1 MFTFSVRPDDGEE
14 FRVTATSRDI
24 VVWEKT
30 AQGRTFADL
39 AKAAMSDFYG
49 SAYIAARRQGLFE
62 GTRKDFD
69 ASVDLDVEEDDE
81 PDPTQPDP

>member
-1 MFTFSVRPDDGEE
+1 MRPDDGAE
-14 FRVTATSRDI
+14 FEVVATSRDI

-30 AQGRTFADL
+30 AQGRNFSSL
-39 AKAAMSDFYG
+39 AAAAMSDFYG
-49 SAYIAARRQGLFE
+49 IAYIAARRQGLFE

-81 PDPTQPDP
+81 PDPTQPDPSTET